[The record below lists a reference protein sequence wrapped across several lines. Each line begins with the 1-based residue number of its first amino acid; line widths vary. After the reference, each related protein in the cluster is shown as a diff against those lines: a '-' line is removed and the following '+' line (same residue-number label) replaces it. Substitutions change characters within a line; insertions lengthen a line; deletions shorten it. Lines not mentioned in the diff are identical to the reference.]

1 MFTLYGR
8 AGSGSAAVEALLD
21 ELGLAWQFEAV
32 PHPAPEG
39 YLAINPLGQVP
50 SLRLPDGSVMTESA
64 AMMIYLADIAP
75 ASGLSPAPA
84 SPERAAFLR
93 WMTFLAAST
102 YMADL
107 RVFYPARY
115 GEAASVKAAA
125 MGELTRDAGVLS
137 QALGSKEWF
146 LGKFSA
152 LDVYAAMILTWM
164 RDDVPEL
171 PMLPENLK
179 KLISRA
185 HGRPAIAKAFQRN
198 NLKP

>member
-8 AGSGSAAVEALLD
+8 TGSGSAAVEALLD

-32 PHPAPEG
+32 PHPNPES

-50 SLRLPDGSVMTESA
+50 ALRLPDGQVMTESA
-64 AMMIYLADIAP
+64 AMMIYLADLNPQAGLAPLP
-75 ASGLSPAPA
+75 ASSQ
-84 SPERAAFLR
+84 RAAFLR

-102 YMADL
+102 YSADL

-125 MGELTRDAGVLS
+125 LQELTRDAGVLS
-137 QALGSKEWF
+137 QGLGSRTWF
-146 LGKFSA
+146 LDSFSA
-152 LDVYAAMILTWM
+152 LDIYAAMILTWM

-171 PMLPENLK
+171 PLLPENLK
-179 KLISRA
+179 GLITRA
-185 HGRPAIAKAFQRN
+185 HSRPSVAKAFARN
-198 NLKP
+198 NLKA